1 MFDFNLG
8 IIKEIEWRFQEQDYL
23 VREFDGIIVIDELEL
38 HFTPRMANKNLFC
51 VTRNLSKCSIYYN
64 NT

>member
-38 HFTPRMANKNLFC
+38 HLHPEWQTKFILRYKKSFQMFNL
-51 VTRNLSKCSIYYN
+51 L
-64 NT
+64 